1 MNDGEED
8 GTLIHFSWTNDD
20 GYEHFF
26 LNILLS

>member
-8 GTLIHFSWTNDD
+8 GTLIHFSWTNGY
-20 GYEHFF
+20 GYEHLF